1 MAKKRLEREGKFM
14 ETYNASVINK
24 DDNWFLVLS
33 ISGGDLSIP
42 LTQDEPLAI
51 KSVFNQLILKLKEKE
66 FKFNFQDT
74 GNDLFTQIAKEYI
87 KQLNTELSSVHK
99 ELSDYDLTR

>member
-1 MAKKRLEREGKFM
+1 M

-42 LTQDEPLAI
+42 LTQDEPLVI
-51 KSVFNQLILKLKEKE
+51 KSVFNELILKLKEKE
-66 FKFNFQDT
+66 FEFNFQDT

-99 ELSDYDLTR
+99 ELSDYDLTQ

>member
-1 MAKKRLEREGKFM
+1 MVKKRLEREEKFM
-14 ETYNASVINK
+14 EMYNASVINK

-33 ISGGDLSIP
+33 ISGDDLSIP

-51 KSVFNQLILKLKEKE
+51 KSVFNQLILKLKENE
-66 FKFNFQDT
+66 FEFNFQDT

-87 KQLNTELSSVHK
+87 EQLNRELRSVRN
-99 ELSDYDLTR
+99 ELSDYKLIQ